1 MSKKQI
7 VRIAGIA
14 SAVIFAMGAL
24 FPFVSMEFFGTKM
37 SKSLINTSDGIFFI
51 LDAVL
56 FAVTMFLSEKISLYI
71 CAATA
76 VILTIA
82 DTQSFFGSN
91 TAELSDVVTKGFGFY
106 CVIIGA
112 VLMVASAVA
121 NIVVQRSNN
130 IGHSENVKR
139 SDTRKCPFCAETI
152 KADAVLCR
160 FCGSRLEPLPDSAP
174 AQESSAEPHSDAPKS
189 GGRRA
194 LTVILIIISAV
205 IFVISTIGM
214 IATISDQPQKPNTN
228 SPSAESYYSE
238 PYTEKVQ
245 PAETEVTTAATTTTP
260 ATTTTATTKAT
271 TTTTAATTPEP
282 EEVIDTSHPY
292 EAYFVQ
298 NDNYSSGA
306 VDGAVPYIQ
315 LNSDGTFEFQCN
327 MYMDVLK
334 YTGTWEY
341 MTSRWGINFVLNVT
355 GCNRGNVSTTVQNTP
370 IRETLIKS
378 NSPRSNEHT
387 HAAEFDTLRFNQRIL
402 RLSYYGDDEQ
412 VEFSY
417 DGDSLF
423 GMTFP
428 NSRFDVSYFNILS

>member
-7 VRIAGIA
+7 VRIAGIG

-106 CVIIGA
+106 CVIIGV

-130 IGHSENVKR
+130 SGHSENVKK

-174 AQESSAEPHSDAPKS
+174 AQESSAETHSAAPKS
-189 GGRRA
+189 RGRRA

-214 IATISDQPQKPNTN
+214 IVTISDQPQKPD
-228 SPSAESYYSE
+228 
-238 PYTEKVQ
+238 TEEVQ
-245 PAETEVTTAATTTTP
+245 PAETEVTTT
-260 ATTTTATTKAT
+260 AT

-282 EEVIDTSHPY
+282 EETASDDIIFMSQTGYDMVEPEIKAYISINYTTKCFYFGSSDYYKIQEYCGSWEYVNGPRGYDTLLCTIKADEHGEDMGDKYQFILNISWDDPDT
-292 EAYFVQ
+292 AYFT
-298 NDNYSSGA
+298 
-306 VDGAVPYIQ
+306 
-315 LNSDGTFEFQCN
+315 LNCDYDYDVFGYTYDGTPFQI
-327 MYMDVLK
+327 Y
-334 YTGTWEY
+334 
-341 MTSRWGINFVLNVT
+341 R
-355 GCNRGNVSTTVQNTP
+355 
-370 IRETLIKS
+370 
-378 NSPRSNEHT
+378 
-387 HAAEFDTLRFNQRIL
+387 
-402 RLSYYGDDEQ
+402 
-412 VEFSY
+412 
-417 DGDSLF
+417 
-423 GMTFP
+423 
-428 NSRFDVSYFNILS
+428 

>member
-24 FPFVSMEFFGTKM
+24 FPFVSMEFFVTKM

-174 AQESSAEPHSDAPKS
+174 AQESSAETHSVAPKS

-214 IATISDQPQKPNTN
+214 IVTISDQPQKPNTN

-238 PYTEKVQ
+238 PDTEEVRT
-245 PAETEVTTAATTTTP
+245 AETEVTTA
-260 ATTTTATTKAT
+260 AT

-282 EEVIDTSHPY
+282 EEVIDNTHPY

-370 IRETLIKS
+370 IM
-378 NSPRSNEHT
+378 
-387 HAAEFDTLRFNQRIL
+387 
-402 RLSYYGDDEQ
+402 LSYYDLNEQ
-412 VEFSY
+412 AEFSY

-428 NSRFDVSYFNILS
+428 NSRFDVSYFNIIS

>member
-160 FCGSRLEPLPDSAP
+160 FRGSRLEPLPDSAP

-189 GGRRA
+189 RGRRA

-238 PYTEKVQ
+238 PDTEEVQ

-298 NDNYSSGA
+298 NDNFSSGA

-315 LNSDGTFEFQCN
+315 LNSDGTFEIQCN

-355 GCNRGNVSTTVQNTP
+355 GCNRGNVSTTIQNTP

>member
-130 IGHSENVKR
+130 SGHSENVKR

-174 AQESSAEPHSDAPKS
+174 AQESSAEMHSAAPRS

-214 IATISDQPQKPNTN
+214 IVTISDQPQKPNTN

-238 PYTEKVQ
+238 PYTEEVQ

-260 ATTTTATTKAT
+260 ATTTTAAT

-282 EEVIDTSHPY
+282 EETASDDIIFMSQTGYDMVEPEIKAYISINYTTKCFYFGSSDYYKIQEYCGSWEYVNGPRGYDTLLCTIKADEHGEDMGDKYQFILNISWDDPDT
-292 EAYFVQ
+292 AYFT
-298 NDNYSSGA
+298 
-306 VDGAVPYIQ
+306 
-315 LNSDGTFEFQCN
+315 LNCDYDYDVFGYTYDGTPFQI
-327 MYMDVLK
+327 Y
-334 YTGTWEY
+334 
-341 MTSRWGINFVLNVT
+341 R
-355 GCNRGNVSTTVQNTP
+355 
-370 IRETLIKS
+370 
-378 NSPRSNEHT
+378 
-387 HAAEFDTLRFNQRIL
+387 
-402 RLSYYGDDEQ
+402 
-412 VEFSY
+412 
-417 DGDSLF
+417 
-423 GMTFP
+423 
-428 NSRFDVSYFNILS
+428 

>member
-82 DTQSFFGSN
+82 DTQSFFSSN

-130 IGHSENVKR
+130 SGHSENVKK

-174 AQESSAEPHSDAPKS
+174 AQGSSAETHSAAPKS
-189 GGRRA
+189 GGRA

-214 IATISDQPQKPNTN
+214 IVTISDQPQKPNTN

-238 PYTEKVQ
+238 PDTEEVQ

-260 ATTTTATTKAT
+260 ATTTATTKAT

-315 LNSDGTFEFQCN
+315 LNSDGKFEFQCN

-334 YTGTWEY
+334 HTGTWEY

-355 GCNRGNVSTTVQNTP
+355 GCNRGKVSTTVQNTP
-370 IRETLIKS
+370 IM
-378 NSPRSNEHT
+378 
-387 HAAEFDTLRFNQRIL
+387 
-402 RLSYYGDDEQ
+402 LSYYDLNEQ
-412 VEFSY
+412 AEFSY

>member
-1 MSKKQI
+1 
-7 VRIAGIA
+7 
-14 SAVIFAMGAL
+14 
-24 FPFVSMEFFGTKM
+24 
-37 SKSLINTSDGIFFI
+37 
-51 LDAVL
+51 
-56 FAVTMFLSEKISLYI
+56 
-71 CAATA
+71 
-76 VILTIA
+76 
-82 DTQSFFGSN
+82 
-91 TAELSDVVTKGFGFY
+91 
-106 CVIIGA
+106 
-112 VLMVASAVA
+112 MVASAVA

-130 IGHSENVKR
+130 SGHSENVKK

-152 KADAVLCR
+152 KVSAVLCR

-174 AQESSAEPHSDAPKS
+174 ARESSAETHSTAPRS
-189 GGRRA
+189 GGRGA

-214 IATISDQPQKPNTN
+214 IVTISDQPQKPNTN
-228 SPSAESYYSE
+228 SPAAESYYSE
-238 PYTEKVQ
+238 PDTEEVQ

-260 ATTTTATTKAT
+260 ATTTTAAT

-282 EEVIDTSHPY
+282 EEVIDNTHPY

-298 NDNYSSGA
+298 NDNFSSGA

-355 GCNRGNVSTTVQNTP
+355 GCNREKVSTTVQNTP
-370 IRETLIKS
+370 IM
-378 NSPRSNEHT
+378 
-387 HAAEFDTLRFNQRIL
+387 
-402 RLSYYGDDEQ
+402 LSYYGDDEQ

-428 NSRFDVSYFNILS
+428 NSRFDVSYFNIIS

>member
-1 MSKKQI
+1 
-7 VRIAGIA
+7 
-14 SAVIFAMGAL
+14 
-24 FPFVSMEFFGTKM
+24 MEFFGTKM

-130 IGHSENVKR
+130 IGHSENVKK

-174 AQESSAEPHSDAPKS
+174 AQESSDETHSTAPRS
-189 GGRRA
+189 GGRHA

-214 IATISDQPQKPNTN
+214 IVTISDQPQKPNTN
-228 SPSAESYYSE
+228 SPAAESYYSE
-238 PYTEKVQ
+238 PDTEEVRT
-245 PAETEVTTAATTTTP
+245 AETEVTTAATTTTP

-271 TTTTAATTPEP
+271 TTTTTAATTPEP
-282 EEVIDTSHPY
+282 EEVIDPAHPI
-292 EAYFVQ
+292 EAMFVQ
-298 NDNYSSGA
+298 DDQYVDFSG
-306 VDGAVPYIQ
+306 DWDIPDLVPDIILYT
-315 LNSDGTFEFQCN
+315 DGTFTFHCN
-327 MYMDVLK
+327 QYYDEVT
-334 YTGTWEY
+334 YTGGWEY
-341 MTSRWGINFVLNVT
+341 MASRWGYNFVLNVT
-355 GCNRGNVSTTVQNTP
+355 GCDKGELGYDISHTP
-370 IRETLIKS
+370 ISI
-378 NSPRSNEHT
+378 
-387 HAAEFDTLRFNQRIL
+387 
-402 RLSYYGDDEQ
+402 SYFSSDEQ
-412 VEFSY
+412 AEVSY
-417 DGDSLF
+417 EELGPSSTF
-423 GMTFP
+423 GMTMQSSKF
-428 NSRFDVSYFNILS
+428 NVAYFIDHS

>member
-1 MSKKQI
+1 MSKRQI
-7 VRIAGIA
+7 VKIAGIA

-112 VLMVASAVA
+112 VLMVSSAVA

-130 IGHSENVKR
+130 IGHSENVKK

-174 AQESSAEPHSDAPKS
+174 AQESSAETHSAAPRS

-214 IATISDQPQKPNTN
+214 IVTISDQPQKPNTN
-228 SPSAESYYSE
+228 SPAAESYYSE
-238 PYTEKVQ
+238 PDTEEVQ

-260 ATTTTATTKAT
+260 ATTTTTTKATT

-282 EEVIDTSHPY
+282 EEVIDNTHPY

-306 VDGAVPYIQ
+306 ADGAVPYIQ
-315 LNSDGTFEFQCN
+315 LYSDGTFC
-327 MYMDVLK
+327 
-334 YTGTWEY
+334 TW
-341 MTSRWGINFVLNVT
+341 T
-355 GCNRGNVSTTVQNTP
+355 C
-370 IRETLIKS
+370 
-378 NSPRSNEHT
+378 
-387 HAAEFDTLRFNQRIL
+387 
-402 RLSYYGDDEQ
+402 
-412 VEFSY
+412 
-417 DGDSLF
+417 
-423 GMTFP
+423 
-428 NSRFDVSYFNILS
+428 

>member
-37 SKSLINTSDGIFFI
+37 SKSLINTLDGIFFI

-106 CVIIGA
+106 CVNIGA

-130 IGHSENVKR
+130 SGHSENVKK

-174 AQESSAEPHSDAPKS
+174 ARESSAETHSTAPRS

-214 IATISDQPQKPNTN
+214 IVTISDQPQKPNTN
-228 SPSAESYYSE
+228 SPAAESYYSR
-238 PYTEKVQ
+238 
-245 PAETEVTTAATTTTP
+245 A
-260 ATTTTATTKAT
+260 
-271 TTTTAATTPEP
+271 
-282 EEVIDTSHPY
+282 
-292 EAYFVQ
+292 
-298 NDNYSSGA
+298 
-306 VDGAVPYIQ
+306 
-315 LNSDGTFEFQCN
+315 
-327 MYMDVLK
+327 
-334 YTGTWEY
+334 
-341 MTSRWGINFVLNVT
+341 
-355 GCNRGNVSTTVQNTP
+355 
-370 IRETLIKS
+370 
-378 NSPRSNEHT
+378 
-387 HAAEFDTLRFNQRIL
+387 
-402 RLSYYGDDEQ
+402 
-412 VEFSY
+412 
-417 DGDSLF
+417 
-423 GMTFP
+423 
-428 NSRFDVSYFNILS
+428 

>member
-130 IGHSENVKR
+130 IGHSENVKK

-174 AQESSAEPHSDAPKS
+174 AQESSAEPQVAPKS

-214 IATISDQPQKPNTN
+214 IVTISDQPQKPNTE
-228 SPSAESYYSE
+228 SPAAESYYSE
-238 PYTEKVQ
+238 PDTEEVQ

-271 TTTTAATTPEP
+271 TTTTTAATTPEP
-282 EEVIDTSHPY
+282 EEVIDNTHPY

-315 LNSDGTFEFQCN
+315 LYSDGTFEFQCN

-355 GCNRGNVSTTVQNTP
+355 SCNRGKVSTTVQNTP
-370 IRETLIKS
+370 IM
-378 NSPRSNEHT
+378 
-387 HAAEFDTLRFNQRIL
+387 
-402 RLSYYGDDEQ
+402 LSYYGDDEQ

-428 NSRFDVSYFNILS
+428 NSRFDVSYFNIIS

>member
-24 FPFVSMEFFGTKM
+24 FPFISMEFFGTKM

-130 IGHSENVKR
+130 IGHSENVKK

-174 AQESSAEPHSDAPKS
+174 AQESSAETHSAAPRS

-214 IATISDQPQKPNTN
+214 IVTISDQPQKPNTN
-228 SPSAESYYSE
+228 SPAAESYYSE
-238 PYTEKVQ
+238 PDTEEIQ
-245 PAETEVTTAATTTTP
+245 PVETEVTTAATTTTP

-282 EEVIDTSHPY
+282 EETASDDIIFMSQTGYDMVEPEIKAYISINFTTKRFYFGSSDYYKITEYRGSWEYVDGPRGYDTLLCTIKADEHGEDMGDKYQFILNISWDDPDT
-292 EAYFVQ
+292 AYFT
-298 NDNYSSGA
+298 
-306 VDGAVPYIQ
+306 
-315 LNSDGTFEFQCN
+315 LNCDYDYDVFGYTYDGTPFQI
-327 MYMDVLK
+327 Y
-334 YTGTWEY
+334 
-341 MTSRWGINFVLNVT
+341 R
-355 GCNRGNVSTTVQNTP
+355 
-370 IRETLIKS
+370 
-378 NSPRSNEHT
+378 
-387 HAAEFDTLRFNQRIL
+387 
-402 RLSYYGDDEQ
+402 
-412 VEFSY
+412 
-417 DGDSLF
+417 
-423 GMTFP
+423 
-428 NSRFDVSYFNILS
+428 